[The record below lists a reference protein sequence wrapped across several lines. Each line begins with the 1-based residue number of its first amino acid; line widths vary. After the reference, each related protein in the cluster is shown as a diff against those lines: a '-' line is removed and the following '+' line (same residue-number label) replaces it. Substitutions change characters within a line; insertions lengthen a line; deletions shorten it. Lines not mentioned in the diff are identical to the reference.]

1 MQNFEIYCNNARIW
15 CGGEI
20 YIIDCV
26 GFGNQRTCSRF
37 GQANTLALNILGP
50 RGHSRA
56 FLCFVIIRTYQSE
69 SVTIANHLCGHA
81 KGFVALLKLPLTES
95 SVPNFKMDQTPRL
108 TIVVTGSGTYDE
120 TSC

>member
-37 GQANTLALNILGP
+37 GQANTLALHILGP
-50 RGHSRA
+50 SDHSRV
-56 FLCFVIIRTYQSE
+56 FPCFAITRFYHSK
-69 SVTIANHLCGHA
+69 SVTIANHLCVHA
-81 KGFVALLKLPLTES
+81 KGFVAVLKLTLTES
-95 SVPNFKMDQTPRL
+95 SVPNFEMDQTARL
-108 TIVVTGSGTYDE
+108 TIVVTKSGTYDE